1 VTAEPRPTETAAA
14 ASLSEPFIKWF
25 AAKGWAPR
33 AHQLEL
39 LARSQAGQSTLLIA
53 PTGAGKTLA
62 GFLPSLTE
70 LAGRPK
76 RKPGERH
83 RGIHTLYISPLK
95 ALAVDIERNLG
106 KPVEEIGLPI
116 AIETRTGDTPA
127 HKRQRQKLAPPD
139 ILLTTPEQL
148 ALLIAGGDARRFF
161 KDLRYVIF
169 DELHSLVTSKRGH
182 LLSLGLARLRTFKP
196 DLRAIGLS
204 ATVAEPDELRRW
216 LVGQRLSSLEGEM
229 TGKAEGVLAEGT
241 TRRRPSTA
249 ALTLSAAS
257 GGTSPSR
264 REDRLAGLVTVA
276 GGAKPDISI
285 LDSEQRVPWAGHS
298 ARYAIPEI
306 YDQIRRHKTALLFV
320 NTRSQAELLFQELWR
335 VNEDSLPIALHHGSL
350 DVGQRRRVEKAMAD
364 NALRAIVATST
375 LDLGID
381 WGDVDLVVHVG
392 APKGA
397 SRLAQRI
404 GRANHRM
411 DEPSKAI
418 LIPANRFEVLECR
431 AALDA
436 NYLGAQD
443 TPPLLAGSL
452 DVLAQHVL
460 GTACAAPFDA
470 DHLYAEVTSAAPY
483 AGLPREAFDRV
494 VDFVATGGYALQSYE
509 RYARI
514 RKTKEGLWRVSHP
527 RIAQQY
533 RLNVGTIVEMP
544 ELNVRYV
551 RQGRVAGYGGR
562 VLGKVEEYFA
572 ETLRPGDNFLFAGK
586 VLRFEGIRENECIV
600 SSGGSSAQII
610 VPSYAG
616 GKFPL
621 STYLADQV
629 RGMLADP
636 ERWQALPEQ
645 VADWLRLQR
654 DKSMLPK
661 RGDLLVETFPRADRH
676 FMVCYPFEGR
686 LAHQTLGMLLT
697 RRLERVGARP
707 LGFVATD
714 YSLAVWALDDMGA
727 LFKAKKPSLG
737 ALFDEDM
744 LGDDLE
750 EWLNDSWMLK
760 RMFRNCAVISGLI
773 EKKFPGQEK
782 TGRQVTVSAD
792 LIYDVLRSHE
802 PDHILLQATRADAAA
817 GLLDVGR
824 LADMLSR
831 IRGRIVHKSLEHIS
845 PLAVPVMLEIGRE
858 TVNGGANESLLMEA
872 SDLIA
877 EAMGEVT
884 DAETPARNGPMVLLH
899 GSAPKT
905 GRAER
910 KRVGSAA
917 YGRRSMGTK

>member
-1 VTAEPRPTETAAA
+1 MTAEPRPIETIAA
-14 ASLSEPFIKWF
+14 ASLPEPFVKWF

-62 GFLPSLTE
+62 GFLPTLTE
-70 LAGRPK
+70 LAARPK

-83 RGIHTLYISPLK
+83 RGVHTLYISPLK

-106 KPVEEIGLPI
+106 KPVAEIGLPI
-116 AIETRTGDTPA
+116 SIETRTGDTPA
-127 HKRQRQKLAPPD
+127 HKRQRQKLSPPD

-148 ALLIAGGDARRFF
+148 ALLIAGSDARRFF
-161 KDLRYVIF
+161 EDLCYVIF

-216 LVGQRLSSLEGEM
+216 LVGQNSS
-229 TGKAEGVLAEGT
+229 
-241 TRRRPSTA
+241 PSTA
-249 ALTLSAAS
+249 ISGAPPSALP
-257 GGTSPSR
+257 GTSPSR
-264 REDRLAGLVTVA
+264 GEDRLAGLVTVA

-306 YDQIRRHKTALLFV
+306 YEQIRRHRTTLLFV

-436 NYLGAQD
+436 NYIGAQD

-470 DHLYAEVTSAAPY
+470 DRLHAEVTGAAPY
-483 AGLPREAFDRV
+483 AGLDRATFDRV
-494 VDFVATGGYALQSYE
+494 IDFVATGGYALKSYE

-514 RKTKEGLWRVSHP
+514 RRTKEGLWRVAHP
-527 RIAQQY
+527 RVAQQY

-551 RQGRVAGYGGR
+551 RSGRVAGYGGR

-645 VADWLRLQR
+645 VADWLRLQKE
-654 DKSMLPK
+654 KSMLPK

-697 RRLERVGARP
+697 RRLERAGARP

-727 LFKAKKPSLG
+727 LFRRGKPSLG
-737 ALFDEDM
+737 QLFDEDM

-792 LIYDVLRSHE
+792 LIYDVLRGHE

-831 IRGRIVHKSLEHIS
+831 IRGRIVHKPLEHIS

-877 EAMGEVT
+877 EAMGEAAE
-884 DAETPARNGPMVLLH
+884 DETPARNGPVVVLH
-899 GSAPKT
+899 GSAPKA
-905 GRAER
+905 GRGER
-910 KRVGSAA
+910 KRVGTAD
-917 YGRRSMGTK
+917 YGRRTMGTK

>member
-1 VTAEPRPTETAAA
+1 MTVEPRLAEQNATVTLP
-14 ASLSEPFIKWF
+14 EPFIKWF
-25 AAKGWAPR
+25 GEKGWSPR
-33 AHQLEL
+33 AHQIEL
-39 LARSQAGQSTLLIA
+39 LARAQGGQSVLLIA

-70 LAGRPK
+70 LANRPR
-76 RKPGERH
+76 RKPGQAH

-106 KPVEEIGLPI
+106 KPVEEIGLPVT
-116 AIETRTGDTPA
+116 IETRTGDTPA
-127 HKRQRQKLAPPD
+127 HKRQRQKLVPPD

-148 ALLIAGGDARRFF
+148 ALLIAAGDAGRFF
-161 KDLRYVIF
+161 EDLRYVVL

-182 LLSLGLARLRTFKP
+182 LLALGLARLRGFVPGLQT
-196 DLRAIGLS
+196 IGLS

-216 LVGQRLSSLEGEM
+216 LVSQNPLGAM
-229 TGKAEGVLAEGT
+229 
-241 TRRRPSTA
+241 
-249 ALTLSAAS
+249 
-257 GGTSPSR
+257 
-264 REDRLAGLVTVA
+264 AGLITVA

-285 LDSEQRVPWAGHS
+285 LDSRERVPWSGHS

-306 YDQIRRHKTALLFV
+306 YEAIKRHRTTILFV

-335 VNEDSLPIALHHGSL
+335 ANEDSLPIALHHGSL
-350 DVGQRRRVEKAMAD
+350 EVGQRRRVEKAMGE

-443 TPPLLAGSL
+443 TPPLITGAL
-452 DVLAQHVL
+452 DVLSQHVL
-460 GTACAAPFDA
+460 GVACGAPFDA
-470 DHLYAEVTSAAPY
+470 DRLFEEVRGAAPY
-483 AGLPREAFDRV
+483 AGLERETFDRV
-494 VDFVATGGYALQSYE
+494 VDFVATGGYALKNYE

-514 RKTKEGLWRVSHP
+514 RKTRDGLWRVSHP
-527 RIAQQY
+527 RVAQQY

-551 RQGRVAGYGGR
+551 RQGRGMAGRGGP

-586 VLRFEGIRENECIV
+586 VLRFEGIRENECVV
-600 SSGGSSAQII
+600 SNGVGANII

-629 RGMLADP
+629 RGMLADSD
-636 ERWQALPEQ
+636 RWQALPEQ
-645 VADWLRLQR
+645 VADWLRLQKE
-654 DKSMLPK
+654 KSVLPK
-661 RGDLLVETFPRADRH
+661 RGDLLVETFPRGNRH
-676 FMVCYPFEGR
+676 YMVAYPFEGR

-697 RRLERVGARP
+697 RRLERANARP

-714 YSLAVWALDDMGA
+714 YSLAVWALDDMAA
-727 LFKAKKPSLG
+727 LFKAKKPSLA

-750 EWLNDSWMLK
+750 AWLNDSWMLK
-760 RMFRNCAVISGLI
+760 RTFRTCAVIAGLI
-773 EKKFPGQEK
+773 EKRFPGQEK
-782 TGRQVTVSAD
+782 SGRQVTVSAD

-802 PDHILLQATRADAAA
+802 PDHILLQATRTDASA
-817 GLLDVGR
+817 GLLDVSR
-824 LADMLSR
+824 LAEMLSR
-831 IRGRIVHKSLEHIS
+831 VRGRIMHKHLDQIS
-845 PLAVPVMLEIGRE
+845 PLAVPIMLEIGKE
-858 TVNGGANESLLMEA
+858 SVNGGANESLLMEA
-872 SDLIA
+872 ADLVE
-877 EAMGEVT
+877 EAMGQ
-884 DAETPARNGPMVLLH
+884 R
-899 GSAPKT
+899 
-905 GRAER
+905 
-910 KRVGSAA
+910 
-917 YGRRSMGTK
+917 

>member
-1 VTAEPRPTETAAA
+1 MTAKPSPVGETDTAETDAAALLPEPFLKWFGQKGWSPRP
-14 ASLSEPFIKWF
+14 
-25 AAKGWAPR
+25 
-33 AHQLEL
+33 HQVEL
-39 LARSQAGQSTLLIA
+39 LARAQAGQSTLLIA

-62 GFLPSLTE
+62 GFLPALTE
-70 LAGRPK
+70 LAQRPK
-76 RKPGERH
+76 RKPGEAR

-106 KPVEEIGLPI
+106 KPVAEIGLPV
-116 AIETRTGDTPA
+116 AVETRTGDTPA

-148 ALLIAGGDARRFF
+148 ALLIAGTDARRFF
-161 KDLRYVIF
+161 EDLRYVIF

-182 LLSLGLARLRTFKP
+182 LLSLGLARLRSFVP

-216 LVGQRLSSLEGEM
+216 LVAQN
-229 TGKAEGVLAEGT
+229 
-241 TRRRPSTA
+241 PS
-249 ALTLSAAS
+249 
-257 GGTSPSR
+257 GR
-264 REDRLAGLVTVA
+264 MAGLVTVA
-276 GGAKPDISI
+276 GGARPDISI
-285 LDSEQRVPWAGHS
+285 LESEEHVPWAGHS

-306 YDQIRRHKTALLFV
+306 YDEIRKHRTTLLFV
-320 NTRSQAELLFQELWR
+320 NTRSQAEMLFQELWR
-335 VNEDSLPIALHHGSL
+335 ANEDALPIALHHGSL

-364 NALRAIVATST
+364 NALRAVVATST

-443 TPPLLAGSL
+443 TPPLLAGAL

-470 DHLYAEVTSAAPY
+470 DRLYEEVRGAAPY
-483 AGLPREAFDRV
+483 AGLDRRTFDRV
-494 VDFVATGGYALQSYE
+494 VEFVATGGYALQNYE

-514 RKTKEGLWRVSHP
+514 RRTKDGLWRVSHP

-551 RQGRVAGYGGR
+551 RQGRGLAGQGGR
-562 VLGKVEEYFA
+562 ILGKVEEYFA

-586 VLRFEGIRENECIV
+586 VLRFEGIRENECVV
-600 SSGGSSAQII
+600 SAGGGRAQVI

-629 RGMLADP
+629 RAMLADP

-645 VADWLRLQR
+645 VADWLRLQKER
-654 DKSMLPK
+654 SVLPK
-661 RGDLLVETFPRADRH
+661 RGDLLVETFPRGDRH
-676 FMVCYPFEGR
+676 YMVCYPFEGR

-697 RRLERVGARP
+697 RRLERANARP

-727 LFKAKKPSLG
+727 LFKAGKPALSE
-737 ALFDEDM
+737 LFDEDM

-750 EWLNDSWMLK
+750 AWLNDSWMLK
-760 RMFRNCAVISGLI
+760 RMFRTCAVIAGLI
-773 EKKFPGQEK
+773 EKRFPGQEK

-831 IRGRIVHKSLEHIS
+831 IRGRIVHKRLQQIS
-845 PLAVPVMLEIGRE
+845 PLAVPVMLEIGKE
-858 TVNGGANESLLMEA
+858 SVNGGANESLLMEA
-872 SDLIA
+872 ADLVE
-877 EAMGEVT
+877 EAMGT
-884 DAETPARNGPMVLLH
+884 R
-899 GSAPKT
+899 
-905 GRAER
+905 
-910 KRVGSAA
+910 
-917 YGRRSMGTK
+917 

>member
-1 VTAEPRPTETAAA
+1 LRVTAKPSLDADTAAA
-14 ASLSEPFIKWF
+14 LLPEPFLRWF
-25 AAKGWAPR
+25 DEKGWSPR
-33 AHQLEL
+33 PHQIEL
-39 LARSQAGQSTLLIA
+39 LARTEAGQSTLLIA

-62 GFLPSLTE
+62 GFLPSLVE
-70 LAGRPK
+70 LSARPK
-76 RKPGERH
+76 PRPGEAR

-116 AIETRTGDTPA
+116 TIETRTGDTPA

-148 ALLIAGGDARRFF
+148 ALLIASGDAGRFF
-161 KDLRYVIF
+161 EDLRIVIF

-182 LLSLGLARLRTFKP
+182 LLALGLARLRYLVP
-196 DLRAIGLS
+196 GLRAVGLS

-216 LVGQRLSSLEGEM
+216 LVGQGSSG
-229 TGKAEGVLAEGT
+229 
-241 TRRRPSTA
+241 SI
-249 ALTLSAAS
+249 
-257 GGTSPSR
+257 
-264 REDRLAGLVTVA
+264 AGLITVA
-276 GGAKPDISI
+276 GGAKPEISI
-285 LDSEQRVPWAGHS
+285 LESRENVPWAGHS

-306 YDQIRRHKTALLFV
+306 YEAIRKHRTTLLFV
-320 NTRSQAELLFQELWR
+320 NTRSQAEMLFQELWR
-335 VNEDSLPIALHHGSL
+335 VNEDSLAIALHHGSL

-411 DEPSKAI
+411 DEPSKAL

-431 AALDA
+431 AALEA

-443 TPPLLAGSL
+443 TPPLLDGAL

-470 DHLYAEVTSAAPY
+470 DRLYAEVRSAAPY
-483 AGLPREAFDRV
+483 VGLDRATFDRV
-494 VDFVATGGYALQSYE
+494 VDFVATGGYALKSYE

-514 RKTKEGLWRVSHP
+514 RRTKEGLWRITHP

-533 RLNVGTIVEMP
+533 RLNIGTIVEMP

-551 RQGRVAGYGGR
+551 RQSRGLVGHGGR
-562 VLGKVEEYFA
+562 ILGKVEEYFA

-600 SSGGSSAQII
+600 SNGGGRAQII

-636 ERWQALPEQ
+636 ERWRALPEQ
-645 VADWLRLQR
+645 VSDWLRLQKE
-654 DKSMLPK
+654 KSVLPK
-661 RGDLLVETFPRADRH
+661 RGDLLVETFPGGNRH
-676 FMVCYPFEGR
+676 DLVCYPFEGR

-697 RRLERVGARP
+697 RRLERANARP

-727 LFKAKKPSLG
+727 LFRAGIPSL
-737 ALFDEDM
+737 AELFDEDM
-744 LGDDLE
+744 LGDDLDA
-750 EWLNDSWMLK
+750 WLNDSWMLK
-760 RMFRNCAVISGLI
+760 RMFRTCAVIAGLI
-773 EKKFPGQEK
+773 EKRFPGQEK

-817 GLLDVGR
+817 GLLDVRR

-831 IRGRIVHKSLEHIS
+831 IRGRIVHKHLEQIS
-845 PLAVPVMLEIGRE
+845 PLAVPVMLEIGKE
-858 TVNGGANESLLMEA
+858 PVNGGANESLLMEA
-872 SDLIA
+872 AGLVE
-877 EAMGEVT
+877 EAMGAVKGI
-884 DAETPARNGPMVLLH
+884 A
-899 GSAPKT
+899 
-905 GRAER
+905 
-910 KRVGSAA
+910 
-917 YGRRSMGTK
+917 

>member
-1 VTAEPRPTETAAA
+1 MTAEPRSTEPE
-14 ASLSEPFIKWF
+14 LSARLPEPFVKWF
-25 AAKGWAPR
+25 AGKGWSPR

-70 LAGRPK
+70 LAERGR
-76 RKPGERH
+76 RRPGEPR
-83 RGIHTLYISPLK
+83 RGVHTLYISPLK

-106 KPVEEIGLPI
+106 KPVQEIGLPVT
-116 AIETRTGDTPA
+116 IETRTGDTPA

-148 ALLIAGGDARRFF
+148 ALLIAGSDARRFF
-161 KDLRYVIF
+161 EDLRYVVL

-182 LLSLGLARLRTFKP
+182 LLSLGLARLRSFRP

-216 LVGQRLSSLEGEM
+216 LVSQSQSSEAGY
-229 TGKAEGVLAEGT
+229 GT
-241 TRRRPSTA
+241 MPSATA
-249 ALTLSAAS
+249 
-257 GGTSPSR
+257 PM
-264 REDRLAGLVTVA
+264 AGLVTVA
-276 GGAKPDISI
+276 GGAKPEISI
-285 LDSEQRVPWAGHS
+285 LESQERVPWAGHS

-306 YDQIRRHKTALLFV
+306 YDQIRRHKTTLLFV
-320 NTRSQAELLFQELWR
+320 NTRSQAELLFQELWQ

-350 DVGQRRRVEKAMAD
+350 DAGQRRRVEKAMAE

-381 WGDVDLVVHVG
+381 WGDVDLVIHVG

-470 DHLYAEVTSAAPY
+470 DQLYAEVTSAAPY
-483 AGLPREAFDRV
+483 AYLPRTEFDRV
-494 VDFVATGGYALQSYE
+494 VDFVATGGYALKGYE

-514 RKTKEGLWRVSHP
+514 RKTKEGLWRIAHP
-527 RIAQQY
+527 RVAQQY

-551 RQGRVAGYGGR
+551 RQGRMTGHGGR

-586 VLRFEGIRENECIV
+586 VLRFEGIRENECYV
-600 SSGGSSAQII
+600 SSGGASAQVI

-636 ERWQALPEQ
+636 GRWQALPEQ
-645 VADWLRLQR
+645 VSDWLRLQKE
-654 DKSMLPK
+654 KSMLP
-661 RGDLLVETFPRADRH
+661 RPGDLLVETFPRADRY

-697 RRLERVGARP
+697 RRLERKHAHP

-714 YSLAVWALDDMGA
+714 YSLAVWALEDMGA
-727 LFKAKKPSLG
+727 LFAAQQPSLG
-737 ALFDEDM
+737 QLFDEDM

-773 EKKFPGQEK
+773 EKRFPGQEK

-802 PDHILLQATRADAAA
+802 PDHILLQATRADAQA
-817 GLLDVGR
+817 GLLDVRR

-831 IRGRIVHKSLEHIS
+831 IKGRIVHKRLEQIS

-858 TVNGGANESLLMEA
+858 TVNGAANESLLMEA
-872 SDLIA
+872 ADLVS
-877 EAMGEVT
+877 EAMGDVD
-884 DAETPARNGPMVLLH
+884 DASPARNGPSVVLH
-899 GSAPKT
+899 GTAAKSART
-905 GRAER
+905 GR
-910 KRVGSAA
+910 KGVGTAD
-917 YGRRSMGTK
+917 YGRRSMRRG